1 MSFNWMDQSYNPEES
16 YSRQLDRR
24 VALDEHPYGYEK
36 GDMAAGH
43 VNRHDSQSTINDK
56 YVDKPEMSQKLPWDY
71 KREANTPHVPRSP
84 REEGS
89 FPDLES
95 KIKYKMKNG

>member
-1 MSFNWMDQSYNPEES
+1 
-16 YSRQLDRR
+16 
-24 VALDEHPYGYEK
+24 
-36 GDMAAGH
+36 MAAGH
-43 VNRHDSQSTINDK
+43 VNRHGNQSTTDDK
-56 YVDKPEMSQKLPWDY
+56 YVDKREMPQNLPWDY